1 MSIGIS
7 ETACPKARWHDVCN
21 GGPLAAW
28 VVRDIRVGK
37 VAYCS
42 LTITTNDRY
51 NWGLAIASGGSMYA
65 VIRSGGK
72 QYRVEPGKT
81 VRVETLEGKLGGK
94 ITFEDVISVHT
105 DEKKF
110 VSAEDISKVKI
121 VGKIVEQGRGP
132 KLKTLKY
139 KTGGQYNILRGHRQN
154 YTAVQVSDI
163 QIP

>member
-1 MSIGIS
+1 
-7 ETACPKARWHDVCN
+7 
-21 GGPLAAW
+21 
-28 VVRDIRVGK
+28 
-37 VAYCS
+37 
-42 LTITTNDRY
+42 
-51 NWGLAIASGGSMYA
+51 MYA

-110 VSAEDISKVKI
+110 VSAEAISKVKI